1 MGGSNCWVPGCGLS
15 RDTKNVYFW
24 KLPCTSHP
32 DDIKWRKSMEDMIRR
47 HRVVD
52 KLLSDR
58 LASGKVFTC
67 ERHFKDEDFEYTAT
81 GRKKVKLYTMPS
93 LNLPKKSHEMLVN
106 DCIDATDPLLYEY
119 NSCQNPSHR
128 KRTSKFQLLF
138 CYRLIQRQDHC
149 YYC

>member
-1 MGGSNCWVPGCGLS
+1 MNMGGSNCWVPGCGLS

-24 KLPCTSHP
+24 KLPCTPHP

-47 HRVVD
+47 YRVVD

-81 GRKKVKLYTMPS
+81 GRKKVKLHYAVV
-93 LNLPKKSHEMLVN
+93 KSTRKVPREAGK
-106 DCIDATDPLLYEY
+106 IPT
-119 NSCQNPSHR
+119 SCAASA
-128 KRTSKFQLLF
+128 
-138 CYRLIQRQDHC
+138 
-149 YYC
+149 